1 MLIWPGRPPSLR
13 VESAVGSCLGS
24 PSQLKPVKGMEFP
37 LRIKQGSAWGA
48 KQTEGRGGGTREDTL
63 TLSSWGSL
71 SPEQPWK
78 SAH

>member
-24 PSQLKPVKGMEFP
+24 RSQLKPAKGMEFP
-37 LRIKQGSAWGA
+37 LRIKQGSARGA
-48 KQTEGRGGGTREDTL
+48 KQTEGRGGGTKEEDTL

-71 SPEQPWK
+71 SSEQP
-78 SAH
+78 

>member
-24 PSQLKPVKGMEFP
+24 LSQLKSAKGMGFP
-37 LRIKQGSAWGA
+37 LRIKQGSARGA
-48 KQTEGRGGGTREDTL
+48 KQTEGRGGGTKEEDTL

-71 SPEQPWK
+71 SSEQP
-78 SAH
+78 